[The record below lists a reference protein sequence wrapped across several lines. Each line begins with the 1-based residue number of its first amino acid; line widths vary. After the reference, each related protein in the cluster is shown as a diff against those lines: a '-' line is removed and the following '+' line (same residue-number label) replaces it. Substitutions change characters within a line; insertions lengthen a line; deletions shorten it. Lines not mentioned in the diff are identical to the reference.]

1 MDSTN
6 LVNASIVSYVSFTFL
21 FFVLKFRFFPKTGY
35 VWIVAFLML
44 SCIMQFIQNMNLSSS
59 PQLCGKPDFSMALYS
74 TVVPWLI
81 IFTVF
86 TLFLMVAPGWLRVFA
101 NTFGVSAAEAYGLKN
116 DVVELFQRPETTVN
130 DPMFQMLERIYSDQ
144 MALVI
149 ELDIENVT
157 EIKTIDDFPAIKKL
171 VEMKIIQPVP
181 PEKIDV
187 LKRIHNALLLKD
199 TVGFFVWFLLI
210 GIFCILVSTITLL
223 TSSCTPKIGSSYD
236 SIFNS

>member
-21 FFVLKFRFFPKTGY
+21 FFVLKFRFFPQTGY
-35 VWIVAFLML
+35 MWIVPFLTL
-44 SCIMQFIQNMNLSSS
+44 SCIMQFIQNLNLSSS
-59 PQLCGKPDFSMALYS
+59 PQLCGKPDFKMALYA
-74 TVVPWLI
+74 TLVPWLL

-86 TLFLMVAPGWLRVFA
+86 TLFLMVAPGWLRVFS
-101 NTFGVSAAEAYGLKN
+101 NTFGVSAAEAYGIKN
-116 DVVELFQRPETTVN
+116 DVVELFQRPGTPIN
-130 DPMFQMLERIYSDQ
+130 DPMFQILERIYSDT

-149 ELDIENVT
+149 ELNIEDVT
-157 EIKTIDDFPAIKKL
+157 EIKTPTDFPAINKL
-171 VEMKIIQPVP
+171 VEMKIINPIP
-181 PEKIDV
+181 PEKVDV
-187 LKRIHNALLLKD
+187 LKRIHSALLIKD
-199 TVGFFVWFLLI
+199 NVGFFFWFLLI